1 MIVLYC
7 SKNELREERVNF
19 MINQSRVNRK
29 IKKIL
34 TILLFVLPAAV
45 PLSIFW
51 IYPMVKSIFISFTDW
66 DYMSSIYN
74 IVGLDNYKALASD
87 EMFYQALKNTLAFMI
102 GTVIPTIIIGLALAV
117 LLKKSIKGGAFYKA
131 IIFGFLNQR
140 QDLLI
145 IYFNY

>member
-51 IYPMVKSIFISFTDW
+51 IYPMV
-66 DYMSSIYN
+66 
-74 IVGLDNYKALASD
+74 
-87 EMFYQALKNTLAFMI
+87 
-102 GTVIPTIIIGLALAV
+102 
-117 LLKKSIKGGAFYKA
+117 
-131 IIFGFLNQR
+131 
-140 QDLLI
+140 
-145 IYFNY
+145 